1 MRSIR
6 DGSKPGSRGLPA
18 HGTRRRLRGLSWRN
32 TEASMLVEQGV
43 QVANVEVVG
52 EAYDIAANYL
62 KKTGAMKDT
71 ALINDRLLEII
82 YRMFNAGDRNRLRLA
97 NKAISKF
104 ERIRQVAIC

>member
-1 MRSIR
+1 
-6 DGSKPGSRGLPA
+6 
-18 HGTRRRLRGLSWRN
+18 
-32 TEASMLVEQGV
+32 MLVEHTL

-62 KKTGAMKDT
+62 KKTGAMKDS
-71 ALINDRLLEII
+71 ALIDDRLLEII
-82 YRMFNAGDRNRLRLA
+82 YAKFNAGERNRLRLA

>member
-1 MRSIR
+1 
-6 DGSKPGSRGLPA
+6 
-18 HGTRRRLRGLSWRN
+18 
-32 TEASMLVEQGV
+32 MLVEHTG

-62 KKTGAMKDT
+62 KKTGAMKDS
-71 ALINDRLLEII
+71 ALIDDRLLEII
-82 YRMFNAGDRNRLRLA
+82 YAKFNAGERNRLRLA

>member
-1 MRSIR
+1 
-6 DGSKPGSRGLPA
+6 
-18 HGTRRRLRGLSWRN
+18 
-32 TEASMLVEQGV
+32 MLVEHNV

-71 ALINDRLLEII
+71 ALIDDRLLEII
-82 YRMFNAGDRNRLRLA
+82 YKMFNAGDRSRLLLA

-104 ERIRQVAIC
+104 KRIRDVAIS

>member
-1 MRSIR
+1 
-6 DGSKPGSRGLPA
+6 
-18 HGTRRRLRGLSWRN
+18 
-32 TEASMLVEQGV
+32 MLVEQGV

-62 KKTGAMKDT
+62 KKTGAIKDT

-82 YRMFNAGDRNRLRLA
+82 YQMFNAGDRNRLRLA

>member
-1 MRSIR
+1 
-6 DGSKPGSRGLPA
+6 
-18 HGTRRRLRGLSWRN
+18 
-32 TEASMLVEQGV
+32 MLVEHTM

-71 ALINDRLLEII
+71 AFIDDRLLEII
-82 YRMFNAGDRNRLRLA
+82 YKMFNAGDRNRLRLA

-104 ERIRQVAIC
+104 ERSREVAIW

>member
-1 MRSIR
+1 
-6 DGSKPGSRGLPA
+6 
-18 HGTRRRLRGLSWRN
+18 
-32 TEASMLVEQGV
+32 MLVEQNV

-71 ALINDRLLEII
+71 AFIDDRLLEII
-82 YRMFNAGDRNRLRLA
+82 YKMFNAGDRNRLRLA

-104 ERIRQVAIC
+104 ERSREVAIW

>member
-1 MRSIR
+1 
-6 DGSKPGSRGLPA
+6 
-18 HGTRRRLRGLSWRN
+18 
-32 TEASMLVEQGV
+32 MLVEQDV

-71 ALINDRLLEII
+71 ALIDDRLLEII
-82 YRMFNAGDRNRLRLA
+82 YKMFNAGDRSRLRLA

-104 ERIRQVAIC
+104 ERIREVPIW